1 MKPEDTLIFLS
12 PFDHLMSFYANPE
25 HYCGHF
31 ELITNL
37 VTYEQNQ
44 QVINC
49 ARTAPNVLIV
59 YDDAFNT
66 SCPETWEANYY
77 DPRACGVK
85 ALIRQNASLILK
97 SLGNRAVLDKKVGSL
112 SFYRIRPPKP
122 RKPNAPPQ

>member
-1 MKPEDTLIFLS
+1 M
-12 PFDHLMSFYANPE
+12 
-25 HYCGHF
+25 
-31 ELITNL
+31 
-37 VTYEQNQ
+37 
-44 QVINC
+44 
-49 ARTAPNVLIV
+49 LIV